1 MQTSHF
7 DLGSAATLGDL
18 TQKWNQIIED
28 PKTDPNDP
36 TLATKFLKDQV
47 EPAMQQLGKG
57 VSNEGAQRYAQSR
70 IDEIRNHFV
79 TKTGADMSTLAGVAV
94 STNLDKVGNIYA
106 GTAFNDPSTTKQGL
120 KSYQDS
126 IDAQIA
132 TSGMNAEGIAR
143 LREHAEQV
151 KGQIATA
158 GLTGRIS
165 KNPDADYSQFAA
177 DPAIAPYL
185 KGTDPKMV
193 QQYQQG
199 QQRIQKSQE
208 TQERQEK
215 DRQATDAANGIATK
229 AYTDFTRVDPKTG
242 KIIVTDPVGY
252 ANATRELASHP
263 GAKQGQLDT
272 MVKFG
277 EGLSAS
283 DGKEVTD
290 PLVKRG
296 LQDGILQG
304 AVNVEDIARAHT
316 EGKLSGQDY
325 KDTIGMFNDLK
336 KDPSSGP
343 EIKPALDAVKS
354 ELTGTIPGLPGKDVV
369 GEKNYSDFVSKF
381 LPAYGRLGPE
391 DRLKALDF
399 KNPNSLVN
407 QIKQQFARSPQQ
419 MMKDRILDY
428 GGAAAA
434 GVTVPTPAP
443 EVITM
448 KGLKVPST
456 LDTLRKAGTLESN
469 GTIFRDKATG
479 KTYDRNGTP
488 Q

>member
-1 MQTSHF
+1 MTEGGQRFVDAHVEGLRQHF
-7 DLGSAATLGDL
+7 YEKTAGDMSNL
-18 TQKWNQIIED
+18 AGQAVVKNAD
-28 PKTDPNDP
+28 KTGN
-36 TLATKFLKDQV
+36 TYA
-47 EPAMQQLGKG
+47 G
-57 VSNEGAQRYAQSR
+57 VSFS
-70 IDEIRNHFV
+70 
-79 TKTGADMSTLAGVAV
+79 
-94 STNLDKVGNIYA
+94 
-106 GTAFNDPSTTKQGL
+106 DPSSTKENLRQ
-120 KSYQDS
+120 YQMTM
-126 IDAQIA
+126 DATIG
-132 TSGMNAEGIAR
+132 TSNMNAEGVAR
-143 LREHAEQV
+143 VREHIEQV
-151 KGQIATA
+151 KSQIAQSGLA
-158 GLTGRIS
+158 GFIS
-165 KNPDADYSQFAA
+165 KAPGADYSKFAA

-185 KGTDPKMV
+185 KGQDPKMM

-199 QQRIQKSQE
+199 QQRIERTQQIQE
-208 TQERQEK
+208 QQER
-215 DRQATDAANGIATK
+215 DRQNTDAANGIATK
-229 AYTDFTRVDPKTG
+229 AYTDFTRVGPNG

-252 ANATRELASHP
+252 ANATRELANHP

-419 MMKDRILDY
+419 MMKDRILNY
-428 GGAAAA
+428 SGAAEAGAA
-434 GVTVPTPAP
+434 PAPSPAKPQAPTIGTVKNGFRFKGGDPATPAAWEP
-443 EVITM
+443 V
-448 KGLKVPST
+448 K
-456 LDTLRKAGTLESN
+456 
-469 GTIFRDKATG
+469 
-479 KTYDRNGTP
+479 
-488 Q
+488 